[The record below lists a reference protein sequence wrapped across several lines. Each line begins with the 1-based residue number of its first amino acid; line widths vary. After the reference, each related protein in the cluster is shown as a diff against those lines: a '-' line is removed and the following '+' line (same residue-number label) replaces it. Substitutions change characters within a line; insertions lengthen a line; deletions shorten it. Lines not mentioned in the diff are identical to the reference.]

1 MLRRGSKLTT
11 EQFRVAYPSWGD
23 LLTLLGVFIVAT
35 VLGSLLTGVLQKI
48 GSVSVGFGAFLGYVI
63 QFSLVIIFGLF
74 QRKIRSPK
82 ETRLLKFGLAKL
94 DFVII
99 LWGTIMVLATGVVI
113 EPLLNLFPETYL
125 DRLGN
130 IMAAG
135 GWMMFTSIVIAPI
148 MEEILFRGILQ
159 DALMRKYGV
168 FVGILI
174 ASAVFGIVHI
184 IPQQVVNAFMI
195 GIVLGY
201 IYYRTG
207 ALLPVILIH
216 CINNAI
222 SYFTWMLNGETQT
235 LRQQCETLL
244 KRRAAMLETLDK
256 MAESAPGTRTY
267 FAAKAAYFYF
277 SPAATISREE
287 MQRYAAAW
295 KAFRAKQ
302 QKRLEEYDPLKQQTV
317 RKIGDAILANGI
329 PGDPVVNWIWSQKN
343 D

>member
-1 MLRRGSKLTT
+1 MLRRGGKLTT

-35 VLGSLLTGVLQKI
+35 VLGSLLTGILQKM

-174 ASAVFGIVHI
+174 ASAVFGIVHL

-222 SYFTWMLNGETQT
+222 SYFTWMLNGETLLSTREQMGNDT
-235 LRQQCETLL
+235 LYFTVYGIACVLFVIGFVSIAIRISKEE
-244 KRRAAMLETLDK
+244 KRRQLEVSGGDG
-256 MAESAPGTRTY
+256 A
-267 FAAKAAYFYF
+267 
-277 SPAATISREE
+277 
-287 MQRYAAAW
+287 
-295 KAFRAKQ
+295 
-302 QKRLEEYDPLKQQTV
+302 QTV
-317 RKIGDAILANGI
+317 ANASSPDSGLMTEE
-329 PGDPVVNWIWSQKN
+329 PLVASSVSNEKTGLNGQKTSTDHTN
-343 D
+343 RVD

>member
-1 MLRRGSKLTT
+1 MLRRGGKLTT
-11 EQFRVAYPSWGD
+11 EEFRVAYPSWGD

-35 VLGSLLTGVLQKI
+35 VLGSLLTGILQKM
-48 GSVSVGFGAFLGYVI
+48 GSVSVGFGSFLGYVI

-74 QRKIRSPK
+74 QRKIRSPQG
-82 ETRLLKFGLAKL
+82 TRLLKFGLAKL

-174 ASAVFGIVHI
+174 ASAVFGIVHL

-222 SYFTWMLNGETQT
+222 SYFTWMLNGETLLSTREQMGNDT
-235 LRQQCETLL
+235 LYFTVYGIACVLFVIGFVSIAIRISKEE
-244 KRRAAMLETLDK
+244 KRRQLEVSGGDG
-256 MAESAPGTRTY
+256 A
-267 FAAKAAYFYF
+267 
-277 SPAATISREE
+277 
-287 MQRYAAAW
+287 
-295 KAFRAKQ
+295 
-302 QKRLEEYDPLKQQTV
+302 QTV
-317 RKIGDAILANGI
+317 ANASSPDSGLMTEE
-329 PGDPVVNWIWSQKN
+329 PLVASSVSNEKTGLNGQKTSTDHTN
-343 D
+343 RVD

>member
-1 MLRRGSKLTT
+1 MLRRGGKLTT
-11 EQFRVAYPSWGD
+11 EEFRVAYPSWGD

-222 SYFTWMLNGETQT
+222 SYFTWMLNGETLLSTREQMGNDT
-235 LRQQCETLL
+235 LYFTVYGIACVLFVIGFVSIAIRISKEE
-244 KRRAAMLETLDK
+244 KRRQLEVSGGDG
-256 MAESAPGTRTY
+256 A
-267 FAAKAAYFYF
+267 
-277 SPAATISREE
+277 
-287 MQRYAAAW
+287 
-295 KAFRAKQ
+295 
-302 QKRLEEYDPLKQQTV
+302 QTV
-317 RKIGDAILANGI
+317 ANASSPDSGLMTEE
-329 PGDPVVNWIWSQKN
+329 PLVASSVSNEKTGLNGQKTSTDHTN
-343 D
+343 RVD

>member
-11 EQFRVAYPSWGD
+11 EEFRVAYPSWGD

-35 VLGSLLTGVLQKI
+35 VLGSLLTGILQKI
-48 GSVSVGFGAFLGYVI
+48 GSISVGFGSFLGYVI

-82 ETRLLKFGLAKL
+82 GTRLLKFGLAKL

-174 ASAVFGIVHI
+174 ASAVFGIVHL

-222 SYFTWMLNGETQT
+222 SYFTWMLNGETLLSTREQMGNDT
-235 LRQQCETLL
+235 LYFTVYGIACVLFVIGFVSIAIRISKEE
-244 KRRAAMLETLDK
+244 KRRQLEVLGGDSTQNAANASSPDSGLSTEVSLD
-256 MAESAPGTRTY
+256 ASSASNEKTGLNG
-267 FAAKAAYFYF
+267 
-277 SPAATISREE
+277 
-287 MQRYAAAW
+287 
-295 KAFRAKQ
+295 
-302 QKRLEEYDPLKQQTV
+302 QKTSTDHTNRVD
-317 RKIGDAILANGI
+317 
-329 PGDPVVNWIWSQKN
+329 
-343 D
+343 

>member
-174 ASAVFGIVHI
+174 ASAVLGIVHL
-184 IPQQVVNAFMI
+184 IPQQVVKAFII

-222 SYFTWMLNGETQT
+222 SYFTWMLNGETLLSTREQMGNDT
-235 LRQQCETLL
+235 LYFTVYGIACVLFVIGFVSIAIRISKEE
-244 KRRAAMLETLDK
+244 KRRQLEVSGGDG
-256 MAESAPGTRTY
+256 A
-267 FAAKAAYFYF
+267 
-277 SPAATISREE
+277 
-287 MQRYAAAW
+287 
-295 KAFRAKQ
+295 
-302 QKRLEEYDPLKQQTV
+302 QTV
-317 RKIGDAILANGI
+317 ANASSPDSGLMTEE
-329 PGDPVVNWIWSQKN
+329 PLVASSVSNEKTGLNGQKTSTDHTN
-343 D
+343 RVD

>member
-1 MLRRGSKLTT
+1 MLRRGGKLTT
-11 EQFRVAYPSWGD
+11 EEFRVAYPSWGD

-82 ETRLLKFGLAKL
+82 GTRLLKFGLAKL

-174 ASAVFGIVHI
+174 ASAVFGIVHL

-222 SYFTWMLNGETQT
+222 SYFTWMLNGETLLSTREQMGNDT
-235 LRQQCETLL
+235 LYFTVYGIACVLFVIGFVSIAIRISKEE
-244 KRRAAMLETLDK
+244 KRRQL
-256 MAESAPGTRTY
+256 R
-267 FAAKAAYFYF
+267 F
-277 SPAATISREE
+277 
-287 MQRYAAAW
+287 
-295 KAFRAKQ
+295 
-302 QKRLEEYDPLKQQTV
+302 LEETVHKMQQMHQAKILCSRRKCLLMRPLLQMRKQ
-317 RKIGDAILANGI
+317 A
-329 PGDPVVNWIWSQKN
+329 
-343 D
+343 

>member
-174 ASAVFGIVHI
+174 ASAVFGIVHL

-222 SYFTWMLNGETQT
+222 SYFTWMLNGETLLSTREQKGNDT
-235 LRQQCETLL
+235 LYFTVYGIACVLFVIGFVSIAIRISKEE
-244 KRRAAMLETLDK
+244 KRRQLEVSGGDG
-256 MAESAPGTRTY
+256 A
-267 FAAKAAYFYF
+267 
-277 SPAATISREE
+277 
-287 MQRYAAAW
+287 
-295 KAFRAKQ
+295 
-302 QKRLEEYDPLKQQTV
+302 QTV
-317 RKIGDAILANGI
+317 ANASSPDSGLMTEE
-329 PGDPVVNWIWSQKN
+329 PLVASSVSNEKTGLNGQKTSTDHTN
-343 D
+343 RVD

>member
-1 MLRRGSKLTT
+1 MLRRSGKLTT
-11 EQFRVAYPSWGD
+11 EEFRVAYPSWGD

-35 VLGSLLTGVLQKI
+35 VLGSLLTGILQKI

-82 ETRLLKFGLAKL
+82 EIRLLKFGLAKL

-174 ASAVFGIVHI
+174 ASAVFGIVHL

-222 SYFTWMLNGETQT
+222 SYFTWMLNGETLLSTREQMGNDT
-235 LRQQCETLL
+235 LYFTVYGIACVLFVIGFVSIAIRISKEE
-244 KRRAAMLETLDK
+244 KRRQLEVLGGDSTQNAANASSPDSGLLTEVSLD
-256 MAESAPGTRTY
+256 ASSALNEKTGLNG
-267 FAAKAAYFYF
+267 
-277 SPAATISREE
+277 
-287 MQRYAAAW
+287 
-295 KAFRAKQ
+295 
-302 QKRLEEYDPLKQQTV
+302 QKTSTDHTNRVD
-317 RKIGDAILANGI
+317 
-329 PGDPVVNWIWSQKN
+329 
-343 D
+343 

>member
-1 MLRRGSKLTT
+1 MLRRGGKLTT
-11 EQFRVAYPSWGD
+11 EEFRVAYPSWGD

-35 VLGSLLTGVLQKI
+35 VLGSLLTGILQKI

-174 ASAVFGIVHI
+174 ASAVFGIVHL

-222 SYFTWMLNGETQT
+222 SYFTWMLNGETLLSTREQMGNDT
-235 LRQQCETLL
+235 LYFTVYGIACVLFVIGFVSIAIRISKEE
-244 KRRAAMLETLDK
+244 KRRQLEVSGGDG
-256 MAESAPGTRTY
+256 A
-267 FAAKAAYFYF
+267 
-277 SPAATISREE
+277 
-287 MQRYAAAW
+287 
-295 KAFRAKQ
+295 
-302 QKRLEEYDPLKQQTV
+302 QTV
-317 RKIGDAILANGI
+317 ANASSPDSGLMTEE
-329 PGDPVVNWIWSQKN
+329 PLVASSVSNEKTGLNGQKTSTDHTN
-343 D
+343 RVD

>member
-35 VLGSLLTGVLQKI
+35 VLGSLLTGILQKM
-48 GSVSVGFGAFLGYVI
+48 GSVSVGFGSFLGYVI

-74 QRKIRSPK
+74 QRKNRSPK
-82 ETRLLKFGLAKL
+82 GTRLLKFGLAKL

-99 LWGTIMVLATGVVI
+99 LWGTIIVLATGVVI

-222 SYFTWMLNGETQT
+222 SYFTWMLNGETLLSTREQMGNDT
-235 LRQQCETLL
+235 LYFTVYGIACVLFVIGFVSIAIRISKEE
-244 KRRAAMLETLDK
+244 KRRQLEVSGGDG
-256 MAESAPGTRTY
+256 A
-267 FAAKAAYFYF
+267 
-277 SPAATISREE
+277 
-287 MQRYAAAW
+287 
-295 KAFRAKQ
+295 
-302 QKRLEEYDPLKQQTV
+302 QTV
-317 RKIGDAILANGI
+317 ANASSPDSGLMTEE
-329 PGDPVVNWIWSQKN
+329 PLVASSVSNEKTGLNGQKTSTDHTN
-343 D
+343 RVD

>member
-35 VLGSLLTGVLQKI
+35 VLGSLLTGILQKI
-48 GSVSVGFGAFLGYVI
+48 GSVSVGFGSFLGYVI

-82 ETRLLKFGLAKL
+82 GTRLLKFGLAKL

-113 EPLLNLFPETYL
+113 EPLLNLFPETYW

-174 ASAVFGIVHI
+174 ASAVFGIVHL

-222 SYFTWMLNGETQT
+222 SYFTWMLNGETLLSTREQMGNDT
-235 LRQQCETLL
+235 LYFTVYGIACVLFVIGFVSIAIRISKEE
-244 KRRAAMLETLDK
+244 KRRQLEVSGGDG
-256 MAESAPGTRTY
+256 A
-267 FAAKAAYFYF
+267 
-277 SPAATISREE
+277 
-287 MQRYAAAW
+287 
-295 KAFRAKQ
+295 
-302 QKRLEEYDPLKQQTV
+302 QTV
-317 RKIGDAILANGI
+317 ANASSPNSGLMTEE
-329 PGDPVVNWIWSQKN
+329 PLVASSVSNEKTGLNGQKTSTDHTN
-343 D
+343 RVD

>member
-1 MLRRGSKLTT
+1 MLRRGGKLTT
-11 EQFRVAYPSWGD
+11 EEFRVAYPSWGD

-35 VLGSLLTGVLQKI
+35 VLGSLLTGILQKM
-48 GSVSVGFGAFLGYVI
+48 GSVSVGFGSFLGYVI

-74 QRKIRSPK
+74 QRKIRSPQG
-82 ETRLLKFGLAKL
+82 TRLLKFGLAKL

-113 EPLLNLFPETYL
+113 DPLLNLFPETYL

-222 SYFTWMLNGETQT
+222 SYFTWMLNGETLLSTREQMGNDT
-235 LRQQCETLL
+235 LYFTVYGIACVLFVIGFVSIAIRISKEE
-244 KRRAAMLETLDK
+244 KRRQLEVSGGDSTQNASSLDSGFSTDVSLETV
-256 MAESAPGTRTY
+256 
-267 FAAKAAYFYF
+267 
-277 SPAATISREE
+277 PASNEKTSLNG
-287 MQRYAAAW
+287 
-295 KAFRAKQ
+295 
-302 QKRLEEYDPLKQQTV
+302 QKTSTDHTNRVD
-317 RKIGDAILANGI
+317 
-329 PGDPVVNWIWSQKN
+329 
-343 D
+343 

>member
-1 MLRRGSKLTT
+1 MLRRGGKLTT
-11 EQFRVAYPSWGD
+11 EEFRVAYPSWGD

-35 VLGSLLTGVLQKI
+35 VLGSLLTGILQKM
-48 GSVSVGFGAFLGYVI
+48 GSVSVGFGSFLGYVI

-74 QRKIRSPK
+74 QRKNRSPK
-82 ETRLLKFGLAKL
+82 GTRLLKFGLAKL

-99 LWGTIMVLATGVVI
+99 LWGTIIVLATGVVI

-222 SYFTWMLNGETQT
+222 SYFTWMLNGG
-235 LRQQCETLL
+235 TLL
-244 KRRAAMLETLDK
+244 STREQMGNDTLYFTVYGIACVLFVIGFVSIAIRISKEEKRRQLEVSGGDG
-256 MAESAPGTRTY
+256 A
-267 FAAKAAYFYF
+267 
-277 SPAATISREE
+277 
-287 MQRYAAAW
+287 
-295 KAFRAKQ
+295 
-302 QKRLEEYDPLKQQTV
+302 QTV
-317 RKIGDAILANGI
+317 ANASSPDSGLMTEE
-329 PGDPVVNWIWSQKN
+329 PLVASSVSNEKTGLNGQKTSTDHTN
-343 D
+343 RVD

>member
-82 ETRLLKFGLAKL
+82 ETRLLKFDLAKL

-222 SYFTWMLNGETQT
+222 SYFTWMLNGG
-235 LRQQCETLL
+235 TLL
-244 KRRAAMLETLDK
+244 STREQMGNDTLYFTVYGIACVLFVIGFVSIAIRISKEEKRRQLEVSGGDSAQNAANASSQDTMLT
-256 MAESAPGTRTY
+256 T
-267 FAAKAAYFYF
+267 
-277 SPAATISREE
+277 EE
-287 MQRYAAAW
+287 PLVASSVSNE
-295 KAFRAKQ
+295 KTGLNG
-302 QKRLEEYDPLKQQTV
+302 QKTSTDHTNRVD
-317 RKIGDAILANGI
+317 
-329 PGDPVVNWIWSQKN
+329 
-343 D
+343 

>member
-174 ASAVFGIVHI
+174 ASAVFGIVHL

-222 SYFTWMLNGETQT
+222 SYFTWMLNGETLLSTREQMGNDT
-235 LRQQCETLL
+235 LDFTVYGIACVLFVIGFVSIAIRISKEE
-244 KRRAAMLETLDK
+244 KRRQLEVSGGDG
-256 MAESAPGTRTY
+256 A
-267 FAAKAAYFYF
+267 
-277 SPAATISREE
+277 
-287 MQRYAAAW
+287 
-295 KAFRAKQ
+295 
-302 QKRLEEYDPLKQQTV
+302 QTV
-317 RKIGDAILANGI
+317 ANASSPDSGLMTEE
-329 PGDPVVNWIWSQKN
+329 PLVASSVSNEKTGLNGQKTSTDHTN
-343 D
+343 RVD

>member
-174 ASAVFGIVHI
+174 ASAVFGIVHL

-222 SYFTWMLNGETQT
+222 SYFTWMLNGETLLSTREQMGNDT
-235 LRQQCETLL
+235 LYFTVYGIACVLFVIGFVSIAIRISKEE
-244 KRRAAMLETLDK
+244 KRRQLEVSGGDG
-256 MAESAPGTRTY
+256 A
-267 FAAKAAYFYF
+267 
-277 SPAATISREE
+277 
-287 MQRYAAAW
+287 
-295 KAFRAKQ
+295 
-302 QKRLEEYDPLKQQTV
+302 QTV
-317 RKIGDAILANGI
+317 ANASSPDSGLMTEE
-329 PGDPVVNWIWSQKN
+329 PLVASFVSNEKTGLNGQKTSTDHTN
-343 D
+343 RVD

>member
-48 GSVSVGFGAFLGYVI
+48 GSISVGFGSFLGYVI

-82 ETRLLKFGLAKL
+82 GTRLLKFGLAKL

-174 ASAVFGIVHI
+174 ASAVFGIVHL

-222 SYFTWMLNGETQT
+222 SYFTWMLNGETLLSTREQMGNDT
-235 LRQQCETLL
+235 LYFTVYGIACVLFVIGFVSIAIRISKEE
-244 KRRAAMLETLDK
+244 KRRQLEVSGGDG
-256 MAESAPGTRTY
+256 A
-267 FAAKAAYFYF
+267 
-277 SPAATISREE
+277 
-287 MQRYAAAW
+287 
-295 KAFRAKQ
+295 
-302 QKRLEEYDPLKQQTV
+302 QTV
-317 RKIGDAILANGI
+317 ANASSPDSGLMTEE
-329 PGDPVVNWIWSQKN
+329 PLVASSVSNEKTGLNGQKTSTDHTN
-343 D
+343 RVD

>member
-222 SYFTWMLNGETQT
+222 SYFTWMLNGETLLSTREQMGNDT
-235 LRQQCETLL
+235 LYFTVYGIVCVLFVIGFVSIAIRISKEE
-244 KRRAAMLETLDK
+244 KRRQLEVSGGDG
-256 MAESAPGTRTY
+256 A
-267 FAAKAAYFYF
+267 
-277 SPAATISREE
+277 
-287 MQRYAAAW
+287 
-295 KAFRAKQ
+295 
-302 QKRLEEYDPLKQQTV
+302 QTV
-317 RKIGDAILANGI
+317 ANASSPDSGLMTEE
-329 PGDPVVNWIWSQKN
+329 PLVASSVSNEKTGLNGQKTSTDHTN
-343 D
+343 RVD

>member
-1 MLRRGSKLTT
+1 MLRRSGKLTT
-11 EQFRVAYPSWGD
+11 EEFRVAYPSWGD

-35 VLGSLLTGVLQKI
+35 VLGSLLTGILQKI
-48 GSVSVGFGAFLGYVI
+48 GSVSVGFGSFLGYVI

-82 ETRLLKFGLAKL
+82 GTRLLKFGLAKL

-174 ASAVFGIVHI
+174 ASAVFGIVHL

-222 SYFTWMLNGETQT
+222 SYFTWMLNGETLLSTREQMGNDT
-235 LRQQCETLL
+235 LYFTVYGIACVLFVIGFVSIAIRISKEEKHRQ
-244 KRRAAMLETLDK
+244 LEVSGGDG
-256 MAESAPGTRTY
+256 A
-267 FAAKAAYFYF
+267 
-277 SPAATISREE
+277 
-287 MQRYAAAW
+287 
-295 KAFRAKQ
+295 
-302 QKRLEEYDPLKQQTV
+302 QTV
-317 RKIGDAILANGI
+317 ANASSPDSRLSTEVSLDASSVSNEKTGLNG
-329 PGDPVVNWIWSQKN
+329 QKTSTDHTN
-343 D
+343 RVD

>member
-222 SYFTWMLNGETQT
+222 SYFTWMLNGETLLSTREQMGNDT
-235 LRQQCETLL
+235 LYFTVYGIACVLFVIGFVSIAIRISKEE
-244 KRRAAMLETLDK
+244 KRRQLEVSGGDG
-256 MAESAPGTRTY
+256 A
-267 FAAKAAYFYF
+267 
-277 SPAATISREE
+277 
-287 MQRYAAAW
+287 
-295 KAFRAKQ
+295 
-302 QKRLEEYDPLKQQTV
+302 QTV
-317 RKIGDAILANGI
+317 ANASSPDSGLMTEE
-329 PGDPVVNWIWSQKN
+329 PLVASSVSNEKTGLNGQKTSTDHTN
-343 D
+343 RVD

>member
-1 MLRRGSKLTT
+1 MLRRGGKLTT
-11 EQFRVAYPSWGD
+11 EEFRVAYPSWGD

-35 VLGSLLTGVLQKI
+35 VLGSLLTGILQKM
-48 GSVSVGFGAFLGYVI
+48 GSVSVGFGSFLGYVI

-74 QRKIRSPK
+74 QRKNRSPK
-82 ETRLLKFGLAKL
+82 GTRLLKFGLAKL

-99 LWGTIMVLATGVVI
+99 LWGTIIVLATGVVI

-222 SYFTWMLNGETQT
+222 SYFTWMLNGG
-235 LRQQCETLL
+235 TLL
-244 KRRAAMLETLDK
+244 STREQMGNDTLYFTVYGIACVLFVIGFVSIAIRISKEEKRRQLEVSGGDSAQNAANASSQDTMLTTEVPFDASSVSNEKTGLN
-256 MAESAPGTRTY
+256 G
-267 FAAKAAYFYF
+267 
-277 SPAATISREE
+277 
-287 MQRYAAAW
+287 
-295 KAFRAKQ
+295 
-302 QKRLEEYDPLKQQTV
+302 QKTSTDHTNRVD
-317 RKIGDAILANGI
+317 
-329 PGDPVVNWIWSQKN
+329 
-343 D
+343 

>member
-1 MLRRGSKLTT
+1 MLRRGGKLTT
-11 EQFRVAYPSWGD
+11 EEFRVAYPSWGD

-35 VLGSLLTGVLQKI
+35 VLGSLLTGILQKM
-48 GSVSVGFGAFLGYVI
+48 GSVSVGFGSFLGYVI

-74 QRKIRSPK
+74 QRKIRSPQG
-82 ETRLLKFGLAKL
+82 TRLLKFGLAKL

-222 SYFTWMLNGETQT
+222 SYFTWMLNGG
-235 LRQQCETLL
+235 TLL
-244 KRRAAMLETLDK
+244 STREQMGNDTLYFTVYGIACVLFVIGFVSIAIRISKEEKRRQLEVSGGDSAQNAANASSQDTMLTTEVPFD
-256 MAESAPGTRTY
+256 APSASNEKTGLNG
-267 FAAKAAYFYF
+267 
-277 SPAATISREE
+277 
-287 MQRYAAAW
+287 
-295 KAFRAKQ
+295 
-302 QKRLEEYDPLKQQTV
+302 QKTSTDHTNRVD
-317 RKIGDAILANGI
+317 
-329 PGDPVVNWIWSQKN
+329 
-343 D
+343 

>member
-1 MLRRGSKLTT
+1 MLRRGGKLTT
-11 EQFRVAYPSWGD
+11 EEFRVAYPSWGD

-74 QRKIRSPK
+74 QRKIRSPQG
-82 ETRLLKFGLAKL
+82 TRLLKFGLAKL

-99 LWGTIMVLATGVVI
+99 LWGTIMVLATSVVI

-222 SYFTWMLNGETQT
+222 SYFTWMLNGETLLSTREQMGNDT
-235 LRQQCETLL
+235 LYFTVYGIACVLFVIGFVSIAIRISKEE
-244 KRRAAMLETLDK
+244 KRRQLEVSGGDG
-256 MAESAPGTRTY
+256 A
-267 FAAKAAYFYF
+267 
-277 SPAATISREE
+277 
-287 MQRYAAAW
+287 
-295 KAFRAKQ
+295 
-302 QKRLEEYDPLKQQTV
+302 QTV
-317 RKIGDAILANGI
+317 ANASSPDSGLMTEE
-329 PGDPVVNWIWSQKN
+329 PLVASSVSNEKTGLNGQKTSTDHTN
-343 D
+343 RVD

>member
-82 ETRLLKFGLAKL
+82 GTRLLKFGLAKL

-174 ASAVFGIVHI
+174 ASAVFGIVHL

-222 SYFTWMLNGETQT
+222 SYFTWMLNGETLLSTREQMGNDT
-235 LRQQCETLL
+235 LCFTVYGIACVLFVIGFVSIAIRISKEE
-244 KRRAAMLETLDK
+244 KRRQLEVSGGDG
-256 MAESAPGTRTY
+256 A
-267 FAAKAAYFYF
+267 
-277 SPAATISREE
+277 
-287 MQRYAAAW
+287 
-295 KAFRAKQ
+295 
-302 QKRLEEYDPLKQQTV
+302 QTV
-317 RKIGDAILANGI
+317 ANASSPDSGLMTEE
-329 PGDPVVNWIWSQKN
+329 PLVASSVSNEKTGLNGQKTSTDHTN
-343 D
+343 RVD

>member
-1 MLRRGSKLTT
+1 M
-11 EQFRVAYPSWGD
+11 
-23 LLTLLGVFIVAT
+23 
-35 VLGSLLTGVLQKI
+35 
-48 GSVSVGFGAFLGYVI
+48 GSVSVGFGSFLGYVI

-82 ETRLLKFGLAKL
+82 GTRLLKFGLAKL

-222 SYFTWMLNGETQT
+222 SYFTWMLNGETLLSTREQMGNDTLYFTVYGIACVLFVIGFVSIAIRISKEEKRRQLEVSGGDGAQT
-235 LRQQCETLL
+235 VANASSPDSGLMTEEPLVASSVSNEKNRL
-244 KRRAAMLETLDK
+244 KRTK
-256 MAESAPGTRTY
+256 N
-267 FAAKAAYFYF
+267 
-277 SPAATISREE
+277 I
-287 MQRYAAAW
+287 
-295 KAFRAKQ
+295 
-302 QKRLEEYDPLKQQTV
+302 
-317 RKIGDAILANGI
+317 NG
-329 PGDPVVNWIWSQKN
+329 SY
-343 D
+343 

>member
-1 MLRRGSKLTT
+1 MLRRGGKLTT
-11 EQFRVAYPSWGD
+11 EEFRVAYPSWGD

-35 VLGSLLTGVLQKI
+35 VLGSLLTGILQKM
-48 GSVSVGFGAFLGYVI
+48 GSVSVGFGSFLGYVI

-74 QRKIRSPK
+74 QRKIRSPQG
-82 ETRLLKFGLAKL
+82 TRLLKFGLAKL

-222 SYFTWMLNGETQT
+222 SYFTWMLNGG
-235 LRQQCETLL
+235 TLL
-244 KRRAAMLETLDK
+244 STREQMGNDTLYFTVYGIACVLFVIGFVSIAIRISKEEKRRQLKVSGGDSAQNAANASSQDTMLTTEVPFD
-256 MAESAPGTRTY
+256 APSASIEKTGLNG
-267 FAAKAAYFYF
+267 
-277 SPAATISREE
+277 
-287 MQRYAAAW
+287 
-295 KAFRAKQ
+295 
-302 QKRLEEYDPLKQQTV
+302 QKTSTDHTNRVD
-317 RKIGDAILANGI
+317 
-329 PGDPVVNWIWSQKN
+329 
-343 D
+343 

>member
-1 MLRRGSKLTT
+1 MLRRGGKLTT
-11 EQFRVAYPSWGD
+11 EEFRVAYPSWGD

-35 VLGSLLTGVLQKI
+35 VLGSLLTGILQKM
-48 GSVSVGFGAFLGYVI
+48 GSVSVGFGSFLGYVI

-82 ETRLLKFGLAKL
+82 GTRLLKFGLAKL

-159 DALMRKYGV
+159 DALMRKYGA

-174 ASAVFGIVHI
+174 ASAVFGIVHL

-222 SYFTWMLNGETQT
+222 SYFTWMLNGETLLSTREQMGNDT
-235 LRQQCETLL
+235 LYFTVYGIACVLFVIGFVSIAIRISKEE
-244 KRRAAMLETLDK
+244 KRRQLEVSGGDG
-256 MAESAPGTRTY
+256 A
-267 FAAKAAYFYF
+267 
-277 SPAATISREE
+277 
-287 MQRYAAAW
+287 
-295 KAFRAKQ
+295 
-302 QKRLEEYDPLKQQTV
+302 QTV
-317 RKIGDAILANGI
+317 ANASSPDSGLMTEE
-329 PGDPVVNWIWSQKN
+329 PLVASSVSNEKTGLNGQKTSTDHTN
-343 D
+343 RVD

>member
-48 GSVSVGFGAFLGYVI
+48 GSVSVGFGSFLGYVI

-82 ETRLLKFGLAKL
+82 GTRLLKFGLAKL

-222 SYFTWMLNGETQT
+222 SYFTWMLNGETLLSTREQMGNDT
-235 LRQQCETLL
+235 LYFTVYGIACVLFVIGFVSIAIRISKEE
-244 KRRAAMLETLDK
+244 KRRQLEVSGGDG
-256 MAESAPGTRTY
+256 A
-267 FAAKAAYFYF
+267 
-277 SPAATISREE
+277 
-287 MQRYAAAW
+287 
-295 KAFRAKQ
+295 
-302 QKRLEEYDPLKQQTV
+302 QTV
-317 RKIGDAILANGI
+317 ANASSPDSGLMTEE
-329 PGDPVVNWIWSQKN
+329 PLVASSVSNEKTGLNGQKTSTDHTN
-343 D
+343 RVD

>member
-82 ETRLLKFGLAKL
+82 GTRLLKFGLAKL

-174 ASAVFGIVHI
+174 ASAVFGIVHL

-222 SYFTWMLNGETQT
+222 SYFTWMLNGETLLSTREQMGNDT
-235 LRQQCETLL
+235 LYFTVYGIACVLFVIGFVSIAIRISKEEKSRQ
-244 KRRAAMLETLDK
+244 LEVSGGDG
-256 MAESAPGTRTY
+256 A
-267 FAAKAAYFYF
+267 
-277 SPAATISREE
+277 
-287 MQRYAAAW
+287 
-295 KAFRAKQ
+295 
-302 QKRLEEYDPLKQQTV
+302 QTV
-317 RKIGDAILANGI
+317 ANASSPDSGLMTEE
-329 PGDPVVNWIWSQKN
+329 PLVASSVSNEKTGLNGQKTSTDHTN
-343 D
+343 RVD

>member
-35 VLGSLLTGVLQKI
+35 VLGSLLTGILQKI
-48 GSVSVGFGAFLGYVI
+48 GSVSVGFGSFLGYVI

-82 ETRLLKFGLAKL
+82 GTRLLKFGLAKL

-174 ASAVFGIVHI
+174 ASSVFGIVHI

-222 SYFTWMLNGETQT
+222 SYFTWMLNGETLLSTREQMGNDT
-235 LRQQCETLL
+235 LYFTVYGIACVLFVIGFVSIAIRISKEE
-244 KRRAAMLETLDK
+244 KRRQLEVSGGDSTQNASSLDSGFSTDVSLETV
-256 MAESAPGTRTY
+256 
-267 FAAKAAYFYF
+267 
-277 SPAATISREE
+277 PASNEKTSLNG
-287 MQRYAAAW
+287 
-295 KAFRAKQ
+295 
-302 QKRLEEYDPLKQQTV
+302 QKTSTDHTNRVD
-317 RKIGDAILANGI
+317 
-329 PGDPVVNWIWSQKN
+329 
-343 D
+343 

>member
-35 VLGSLLTGVLQKI
+35 VLGSLLTGILQKI
-48 GSVSVGFGAFLGYVI
+48 GSISVGFGSFLGYVI

-82 ETRLLKFGLAKL
+82 GTRLLKFGLAKL

-174 ASAVFGIVHI
+174 ASAVFGIVHL

-222 SYFTWMLNGETQT
+222 SYFTWMLNGETLLSTREQMGNDT
-235 LRQQCETLL
+235 LYFTVYGIACVLFVIGFVSIAIRISKEE
-244 KRRAAMLETLDK
+244 KRRQLEVLGGDSTQNASSLDSGFSADVSLETV
-256 MAESAPGTRTY
+256 
-267 FAAKAAYFYF
+267 
-277 SPAATISREE
+277 PASNEKTSLNG
-287 MQRYAAAW
+287 
-295 KAFRAKQ
+295 
-302 QKRLEEYDPLKQQTV
+302 QKTSTDHTNRVD
-317 RKIGDAILANGI
+317 
-329 PGDPVVNWIWSQKN
+329 
-343 D
+343 

>member
-35 VLGSLLTGVLQKI
+35 VLGFLLTGVLQKI

-130 IMAAG
+130 FMAAG

-174 ASAVFGIVHI
+174 ASAVFGIVHL

-222 SYFTWMLNGETQT
+222 SYFTWMLNGETLLSTREQMGNDT
-235 LRQQCETLL
+235 LYFTVYGIACVLFVIGFVSIAIRISKEE
-244 KRRAAMLETLDK
+244 KRRQLEVSGGDG
-256 MAESAPGTRTY
+256 A
-267 FAAKAAYFYF
+267 
-277 SPAATISREE
+277 
-287 MQRYAAAW
+287 
-295 KAFRAKQ
+295 
-302 QKRLEEYDPLKQQTV
+302 QTV
-317 RKIGDAILANGI
+317 ANASSPDSGLMTEE
-329 PGDPVVNWIWSQKN
+329 PLVASSVSNEKTGLNGQKTSTDHTN
-343 D
+343 RVD

>member
-174 ASAVFGIVHI
+174 ASAVFGIVHL

-222 SYFTWMLNGETQT
+222 SYFTWMLNGETLLTTREQMGNDT
-235 LRQQCETLL
+235 LYFTVYGIACVLFVIGFVSIAIRISKEE
-244 KRRAAMLETLDK
+244 KRRQLEVSGGDG
-256 MAESAPGTRTY
+256 A
-267 FAAKAAYFYF
+267 
-277 SPAATISREE
+277 
-287 MQRYAAAW
+287 
-295 KAFRAKQ
+295 
-302 QKRLEEYDPLKQQTV
+302 QTV
-317 RKIGDAILANGI
+317 ANASSPDSGLMTEE
-329 PGDPVVNWIWSQKN
+329 PLVASSVSNEKTGLNGQKTSTDHTN
-343 D
+343 RVD

>member
-74 QRKIRSPK
+74 QRKIRSPQG
-82 ETRLLKFGLAKL
+82 TRLLKFGLAKL

-222 SYFTWMLNGETQT
+222 SYFTWMLNGG
-235 LRQQCETLL
+235 TLL
-244 KRRAAMLETLDK
+244 STREQMGNDTLYFTVYGIACVLFVIGFVSIAIRISKEEKRRQLEVSGGDG
-256 MAESAPGTRTY
+256 A
-267 FAAKAAYFYF
+267 
-277 SPAATISREE
+277 
-287 MQRYAAAW
+287 
-295 KAFRAKQ
+295 
-302 QKRLEEYDPLKQQTV
+302 QTV
-317 RKIGDAILANGI
+317 ANASSPDSGLMTEE
-329 PGDPVVNWIWSQKN
+329 PLVASSVSNEKTGLNGQKTSTDHTN
-343 D
+343 RVD

>member
-1 MLRRGSKLTT
+1 MLRRGGKLTT

-174 ASAVFGIVHI
+174 ASAVFGIVHL

-222 SYFTWMLNGETQT
+222 SYFTWMLNGETLLSTREQMGNDT
-235 LRQQCETLL
+235 LYFTVYGIACVLFVIGFVSIAIRISKEE
-244 KRRAAMLETLDK
+244 KRRQLEVSGGDG
-256 MAESAPGTRTY
+256 A
-267 FAAKAAYFYF
+267 
-277 SPAATISREE
+277 
-287 MQRYAAAW
+287 
-295 KAFRAKQ
+295 
-302 QKRLEEYDPLKQQTV
+302 QTV
-317 RKIGDAILANGI
+317 ANASSPDSGLMTEE
-329 PGDPVVNWIWSQKN
+329 PLVASSVSNEKTGLNGQKTSTDHTN
-343 D
+343 RVD

>member
-35 VLGSLLTGVLQKI
+35 VLGSLLTGILQKM
-48 GSVSVGFGAFLGYVI
+48 GSVSVGFGSFLGYVI

-74 QRKIRSPK
+74 QRKIRSPQG
-82 ETRLLKFGLAKL
+82 TRLLKFGLAKL

-222 SYFTWMLNGETQT
+222 SYFTWMLNGETLLSTREQMGNDT
-235 LRQQCETLL
+235 LYFTVYGIACVLFVIGFVSIAIRISKEE
-244 KRRAAMLETLDK
+244 KRRQLEVSGGDG
-256 MAESAPGTRTY
+256 A
-267 FAAKAAYFYF
+267 
-277 SPAATISREE
+277 
-287 MQRYAAAW
+287 
-295 KAFRAKQ
+295 
-302 QKRLEEYDPLKQQTV
+302 QTV
-317 RKIGDAILANGI
+317 ANASSPDSGLMTEE
-329 PGDPVVNWIWSQKN
+329 PLVASSVSNEKTGLNGQKTSTDHTN
-343 D
+343 RVD

>member
-1 MLRRGSKLTT
+1 MLRRGGKLTT
-11 EQFRVAYPSWGD
+11 EEFRVAYPSWGD

-35 VLGSLLTGVLQKI
+35 VLGSLLTGILQKM
-48 GSVSVGFGAFLGYVI
+48 GSVSVGFGSFLGYVI

-74 QRKIRSPK
+74 QRKNRSPK
-82 ETRLLKFGLAKL
+82 GTRLLKFGLAKL

-99 LWGTIMVLATGVVI
+99 LWGTIIVLATGVVI

-174 ASAVFGIVHI
+174 ASAVFGIVHL

-222 SYFTWMLNGETQT
+222 SYFTWMLNGETLLSTREQMGNDT
-235 LRQQCETLL
+235 LYFTVYGIACVLFVIGFVSIAIRISKEE
-244 KRRAAMLETLDK
+244 KRRQLEVSGGDG
-256 MAESAPGTRTY
+256 A
-267 FAAKAAYFYF
+267 
-277 SPAATISREE
+277 
-287 MQRYAAAW
+287 
-295 KAFRAKQ
+295 
-302 QKRLEEYDPLKQQTV
+302 QTV
-317 RKIGDAILANGI
+317 ANASSPDSGLMTEE
-329 PGDPVVNWIWSQKN
+329 PLVASSVSNEKTGLNGQKTSTDHTN
-343 D
+343 RVD

>member
-1 MLRRGSKLTT
+1 MLRRGGKLTT
-11 EQFRVAYPSWGD
+11 EEFRVAYPSWGD

-35 VLGSLLTGVLQKI
+35 VLGSLLTGILQKM
-48 GSVSVGFGAFLGYVI
+48 GSVSVGFGSFLGYVI

-74 QRKIRSPK
+74 QRKNRSSK
-82 ETRLLKFGLAKL
+82 GTRLLKFGLAKL

-99 LWGTIMVLATGVVI
+99 LWGTIIVLATGVVI

-222 SYFTWMLNGETQT
+222 SYFTWMLNGG
-235 LRQQCETLL
+235 TLL
-244 KRRAAMLETLDK
+244 STREQMGNDTLYFTVYGIACVLFVIGFVSIAIRISKEEKRRQLEVSGGDG
-256 MAESAPGTRTY
+256 A
-267 FAAKAAYFYF
+267 
-277 SPAATISREE
+277 
-287 MQRYAAAW
+287 
-295 KAFRAKQ
+295 
-302 QKRLEEYDPLKQQTV
+302 QTV
-317 RKIGDAILANGI
+317 ANASSPDSGLMTEE
-329 PGDPVVNWIWSQKN
+329 PLVASSVSNEKTGLNGQKTSTDHTN
-343 D
+343 RVD

>member
-11 EQFRVAYPSWGD
+11 EEFRVAYPSWGD

-222 SYFTWMLNGETQT
+222 SYFTWMLNGETLLSTREQMGNDT
-235 LRQQCETLL
+235 LYFTVYGIACVLFVIGFVSIAIRISKEE
-244 KRRAAMLETLDK
+244 KRRQLEVSGGDG
-256 MAESAPGTRTY
+256 A
-267 FAAKAAYFYF
+267 
-277 SPAATISREE
+277 
-287 MQRYAAAW
+287 
-295 KAFRAKQ
+295 
-302 QKRLEEYDPLKQQTV
+302 QTV
-317 RKIGDAILANGI
+317 ANASSPDSGLMTEE
-329 PGDPVVNWIWSQKN
+329 PLVASSVSNEKTGLNGQKTSTDHTN
-343 D
+343 RVD